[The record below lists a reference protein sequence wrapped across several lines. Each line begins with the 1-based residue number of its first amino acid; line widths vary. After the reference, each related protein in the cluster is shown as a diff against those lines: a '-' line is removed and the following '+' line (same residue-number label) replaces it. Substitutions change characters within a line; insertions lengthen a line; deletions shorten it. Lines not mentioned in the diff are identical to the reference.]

1 MPKIDKNY
9 LTPEFWEEMHSREI
23 LILWHFDFQQSIT
36 FVLAAMLEGI
46 PLPSNMTAKTTFV
59 LV

>member
-1 MPKIDKNY
+1 
-9 LTPEFWEEMHSREI
+9 MHSREI
-23 LILWHFDFQQSIT
+23 LILWHFDFQQSIK